1 MSLSSGLLN
10 WVTQC
15 DFLKPLTLSISFSV
29 LCSLTKCL
37 SSEFPL
43 VSNINDINIY
53 YSFYYLFQRVL
64 CFLKQTIKVTHNILY
79 FGYLE
84 KQHSCFYKSNLATI
98 LLDFPVTI
106 KMEILLKSPEHHT
119 CEEYL
124 AGCFAR
130 FAKFLMQAA
139 IVLFWIEVE

>member
-1 MSLSSGLLN
+1 M
-10 WVTQC
+10 
-15 DFLKPLTLSISFSV
+15 
-29 LCSLTKCL
+29 
-37 SSEFPL
+37 
-43 VSNINDINIY
+43 
-53 YSFYYLFQRVL
+53 
-64 CFLKQTIKVTHNILY
+64 
-79 FGYLE
+79 
-84 KQHSCFYKSNLATI
+84 ATI

-139 IVLFWIEVE
+139 IVLF

>member
-1 MSLSSGLLN
+1 MLSEANNKGHS
-10 WVTQC
+10 QY
-15 DFLKPLTLSISFSV
+15 F
-29 LCSLTKCL
+29 
-37 SSEFPL
+37 
-43 VSNINDINIY
+43 
-53 YSFYYLFQRVL
+53 
-64 CFLKQTIKVTHNILY
+64 ILWI
-79 FGYLE
+79 LE

-139 IVLFWIEVE
+139 IVLF